1 MERERVAAERETTYG
16 AVDHSAAVVERVGEY
31 SSVTES
37 WYCDTCDDEVSA
49 TTGLLIWKLSGEQRR
64 QKSGFSIVHQDD
76 CDDFRASS
84 SVLLAEA
91 TGWDGQSFLTAMLS
105 QGPMDNGTTNCGVSS
120 LDEFVEIFRRLQL
133 PGYEEARRYFRDPA
147 VQEEFQGV
155 REMHSY
161 EQDILA
167 RIIELGRDR
176 RGR

>member
-1 MERERVAAERETTYG
+1 MGRERVRAERGTAYG
-16 AVDHSAAVVERVGEY
+16 AVEHSVAVPGPVGEDPF
-31 SSVTES
+31 VTES

-76 CDDFRASS
+76 CDDYRASS

-105 QGPMDNGTTNCGVSS
+105 QGPMDNGTTDCGVIS